1 MSAPEA
7 VIDLQ
12 NQWYNT
18 LSSVVGGNGN
28 FQIVQPNNPIP
39 PQATN
44 DQIWQYFNN
53 MPPTALNN
61 NLTLSGGNQLFAD
74 YQAVLS
80 QLQSNA
86 LTNFQQVLG
95 SYYPL
100 WQQYLGTLS
109 PLPTLQQLP
118 STFYNWALVNAPSVA
133 GPGRSAYQGA
143 LSDPIFLAQQI
154 VFNTSGFVNNTP
166 NFTQGVLQL
175 FQQIPAGA
183 PETVNFDTETA
194 NSNVTNTWASGNS
207 GAFFGIFGQGDSS
220 SSQLTQQF
228 ASARVTATVNFQK
241 IITFVADPPGP
252 PNGWYSS
259 AALGSAQSASGGGA
273 PWRSGATPNWNTTFG
288 STGNMQNFL
297 ASLVVADGI
306 SATVTSH
313 AQYSASQQTTI
324 TQNSSSGFWPFYWSS
339 GSSTFTQ
346 TVTFNSDSS
355 MTYTMSSQP
364 GNPLI
369 IGAFVLPA
377 SQYLNGNEA
386 MRAFVIPRH
395 QLGLRL
401 AAAPV
406 AA

>member
-7 VIDLQ
+7 VVDLQ

-18 LSSVVGGNGN
+18 LCAVVGGNGN
-28 FQIVQPNNPIP
+28 FQIIQPNNPIP
-39 PQATN
+39 PQATD
-44 DQIWQYFNN
+44 DQVWQYFNN
-53 MPPTALNN
+53 MPPAALNN
-61 NLTLSGGNQLFAD
+61 NLTLSGGNQLYAD
-74 YQAVLS
+74 YQGVLS

-100 WQQYLGTLS
+100 WQHYLGQQTT
-109 PLPTLQQLP
+109 LPTLQQLP
-118 STFYNWALVNAPSVA
+118 SFFYSWALVNAPTVA
-133 GPGRSAYQGA
+133 GPGRSAYQAA
-143 LSDPIFLAQQI
+143 LSDPIFLAQQM

-166 NFTQGVLQL
+166 NFTQGVLHL

-183 PETVNFDTETA
+183 PETVNFDTQTA
-194 NSNVTNTWASGNS
+194 SSNVTHTWASGNS
-207 GAFFGIFGQGDSS
+207 GVFFGIFGESDSS
-220 SSQLTQQF
+220 GSQLTQQF
-228 ASARVTATVNFQK
+228 ASSRVTASVNFQK
-241 IITFVADPPGP
+241 VITFVADPPGP

-259 AALGSAQSASGGGA
+259 AALGSAQSASGGSA

-288 STGNMQNFL
+288 PTGNMQHFL

-306 SATVTSH
+306 SATVTSYAH
-313 AQYSASQQTTI
+313 YSASQQTTI
-324 TQNSSSGFWPFYWSS
+324 TQNSSGGFWPFYWSS
-339 GSSTFTQ
+339 GSGTFNQ

-386 MRAFVIPRH
+386 MRSFVIPRH
-395 QLGLRL
+395 RLGLRP
-401 AAAPV
+401 AAERV